1 MVENEKKYEIG
12 TIKFGLFN
20 WIGFATL
27 YKKEILRFLTV
38 WAQTLLSPLI
48 TSLLFLLVLFQ

>member
-48 TSLLFLLVLFQ
+48 TSLLFY